1 MKKNEELFKDFEDLI
16 NQSKDVN
23 ERLLAISIAQER
35 LIIKLEADVK
45 SKDEEILSLRDK
57 LIGQK

>member
-1 MKKNEELFKDFEDLI
+1 MNEELFKDFEDLI

-23 ERLLAISIAQER
+23 ERLLTISTAQER
-35 LIIKLEADVK
+35 LIVKLEADVK
-45 SKDEEILSLRDK
+45 SKGEEILSLRDK